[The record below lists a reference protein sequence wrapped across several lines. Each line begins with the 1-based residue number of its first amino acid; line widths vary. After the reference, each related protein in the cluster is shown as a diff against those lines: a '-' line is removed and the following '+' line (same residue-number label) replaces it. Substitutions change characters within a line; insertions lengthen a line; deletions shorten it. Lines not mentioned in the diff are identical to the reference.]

1 VTDQED
7 GTAVRVA
14 GDAATPGERGHPD
27 ALDRRA
33 RDLERLAN
41 ETFDLVIVGGGIT
54 GAGALLDAA
63 TRGLRVAL
71 VEQDD
76 IAIGTSSRSSRLIHG
91 GLRYLEQLR
100 FGLVREALAE
110 RARLLRLAPHL
121 VRLETFLFPLY
132 GLPMVHRSFY
142 GAGMLLY
149 DLLGAARPGGYHR
162 HLSKGGALEWAPGL
176 RPEGLRGGILY
187 HDAMEDDARFT
198 IAVLRTA
205 VGQGGLAVTRVRADG
220 AVTERGGLTGVRVTD
235 RIGGAGFVVRTG
247 AVLDA
252 TGVWAALPD
261 RPFGTGS
268 LSVLPSRG
276 SHLVIRRDR
285 IPARGGLSIK
295 VPGKVVFMVPWP
307 RHWLIGTT
315 DAPYRGP
322 VERPVASSDEVDRI
336 LDTLNQAFALD
347 LTRDDVVGTYAG
359 LRPLVAPIDAASTVK
374 LSREHKVSAIGP
386 GIVRIS
392 GGKYTTYRVMA
403 RDAVDATLGTQSQG
417 RPSRTAELPLV
428 GALDAAGRRIL
439 AARLSA
445 EHGLA
450 ADLAGE
456 LVDRHGSE
464 ASDVAASGQ
473 AAGLLRPLVEGFP
486 ILEAEVAWAVDA
498 ELALSLDDVIARRLR
513 LAMELPDHGAAIAGR
528 VASIMGQ
535 RLGWDHA
542 RQAAE
547 VQAYLDTARR
557 EYGVPA
563 PGDVADLPVPDD
575 NVVVAAAAGAPSDL
589 PPSG

>member
-7 GTAVRVA
+7 ATSVGET
-14 GDAATPGERGHPD
+14 GDAVATSERGDPD

-33 RDLERLAN
+33 RDLERLAS

-63 TRGLRVAL
+63 TRGLRAAL

-132 GLPMVHRSFY
+132 GRPMVHRSFY

-187 HDAMEDDARFT
+187 HDAMEDDARLT

-205 VGQGGLAVTRVRADG
+205 IGQGGLAVTRLRADG
-220 AVTERGGLTGVRVTD
+220 AVSEDGRLAGVRVTD

-252 TGVWAALPD
+252 TGVWAAMPD

-315 DAPYRGP
+315 DAPYHGP
-322 VERPVASSDEVDRI
+322 VERPVASTDEVDRI
-336 LDTLNQAFALD
+336 LDTLNQAFTLG

-374 LSREHKVSAIGP
+374 LSREHKVSMVEP

-403 RDAVDATLGTQSQG
+403 RDAVDATLGAQAQA

-428 GALDAAGRRIL
+428 GALDAAGRRAL
-439 AARLSA
+439 AARLSS

-464 ASDVAASGQ
+464 APEVAASGH
-473 AAGLLRPLVEGFP
+473 AADLLRPLAEGFP
-486 ILEAEVAWAVDA
+486 VLEAEVAWAVDA

-513 LAMELPDHGAAIAGR
+513 LAMELRDRGAAIAGR

-535 RLGWDHA
+535 RLGWDPA

-547 VQAYLDTARR
+547 VQAYLGTARR
-557 EYGVPA
+557 EYGVPTH
-563 PGDVADLPVPDD
+563 GEVEDRPVPDG
-575 NVVVAAAAGAPSDL
+575 VVVAAAAGAPSDL

>member
-7 GTAVRVA
+7 ATSVGET
-14 GDAATPGERGHPD
+14 GDAVATSERGDPD

-33 RDLERLAN
+33 RDLERLAS

-63 TRGLRVAL
+63 TRGLRAAL

-132 GLPMVHRSFY
+132 GRPMVHRSFY

-187 HDAMEDDARFT
+187 HDAMEDDARLT

-205 VGQGGLAVTRVRADG
+205 IGQGGLAVTRLRADG
-220 AVTERGGLTGVRVTD
+220 AVSEDGRLAGVRVTD

-252 TGVWAALPD
+252 TGVWAAMPD

-315 DAPYRGP
+315 DAPYHGP
-322 VERPVASSDEVDRI
+322 VERPVASTDEVDRI
-336 LDTLNQAFALD
+336 LDTLNQAFTLG

-374 LSREHKVSAIGP
+374 LSREHKVSMVEP

-403 RDAVDATLGTQSQG
+403 RDAVDATLGAQAQA

-428 GALDAAGRRIL
+428 GALDAAGRRAL
-439 AARLSA
+439 AARLSS

-464 ASDVAASGQ
+464 APEVAASGH
-473 AAGLLRPLVEGFP
+473 AADLLRPLAEGFP
-486 ILEAEVAWAVDA
+486 VLEAEVAWAVDA
-498 ELALSLDDVIARRLR
+498 EPALSLDDVIARRLR
-513 LAMELPDHGAAIAGR
+513 LAMELRDRGAAIAGR

-535 RLGWDHA
+535 RLGWDPA

-547 VQAYLDTARR
+547 VQAYLGTARR
-557 EYGVPA
+557 EYGVPTH
-563 PGDVADLPVPDD
+563 GEVEDRPVPDG
-575 NVVVAAAAGAPSDL
+575 VVVAAAAGAPSDL